1 MLSTFEVPTTKKLRT
16 YEIVD
21 ILNLKNLMFS
31 LTAGLEPID
40 INNNDNMGIHK
51 HILRPAVEIIHLLKV
66 VPATHK
72 LYKAITL
79 LIFLIWLQSHWDG
92 HAQYICI
99 TKSKAT

>member
-40 INNNDNMGIHK
+40 INNNDNMGVHK
-51 HILRPAVEIIHLLKV
+51 HILRPAVEIIHLFKV

-79 LIFLIWLQSHWDG
+79 LIFLINRMNCYSL
-92 HAQYICI
+92 
-99 TKSKAT
+99 T